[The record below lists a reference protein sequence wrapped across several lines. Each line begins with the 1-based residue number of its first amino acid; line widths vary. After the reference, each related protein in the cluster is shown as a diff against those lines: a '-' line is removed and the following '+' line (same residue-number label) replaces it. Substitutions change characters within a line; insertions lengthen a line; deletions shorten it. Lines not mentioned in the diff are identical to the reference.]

1 MGRFL
6 RYASKTKAD
15 LVLVFIILLNSISK
29 PTPEGIK
36 VLEALNITDVFDL
49 RSNSET
55 ERRGTL

>member
-1 MGRFL
+1 M
-6 RYASKTKAD
+6 RYVLKAKT
-15 LVLVFIILLNSISK
+15 VLVVLFIYSISK

>member
-1 MGRFL
+1 MIRKLKLILWCFL
-6 RYASKTKAD
+6 TR
-15 LVLVFIILLNSISK
+15 SISK